1 MNKTFS
7 QIIISFNLRITRI
20 NKIYNLTYIYSSFNI
35 VLINEYFINLTQLID
50 YYSSCL
56 LLYDF
61 TTFYN
66 S

>member
-50 YYSSCL
+50 YYSSSL